1 MKPKIIFLVNFVKRK
16 LKHFGQKNNKIL
28 AIQVEISGKTKQNF
42 WQQWGRFRADA
53 RKISGRIY
61 KVSGKYN
68 CKYRYMCQLFL
79 HTATKIC
86 LATPKSKVILAELI
100 IWLITHQL
108 AVVTRYHFQ
117 IPSSGTGKESA
128 LTFSARALQIKQ
140 IKTEIY

>member
-1 MKPKIIFLVNFVKRK
+1 MSP
-16 LKHFGQKNNKIL
+16 H
-28 AIQVEISGKTKQNF
+28 
-42 WQQWGRFRADA
+42 
-53 RKISGRIY
+53 
-61 KVSGKYN
+61 VSIV
-68 CKYRYMCQLFL
+68 L

-100 IWLITHQL
+100 IWLIAHQL

-128 LTFSARALQIKQ
+128 LTFSARTLQIKQ